1 MKQIYKEQLFQSR
14 YIVSDIENSTENAFE
29 VVFSFAALF
38 NIRITTGEKLAQIE
52 MIRFVSEQLGV
63 DVPDSFYR
71 NFPASVKSLSS
82 DEMLFVQL
90 YRYSK
95 THGLNL
101 FEEGNSFF
109 ESFLDKTAFR
119 EKSAIQDYAIISERE
134 AKIKIDN
141 IVADLI
147 QSPTALTDK
156 QYDLVLEYVR
166 DYDVDVSTCGSKDTA
181 IRLLADSRNM
191 KLISFLSMPDVIP
204 LVEEINYRSYGADD
218 IKRMNLRNP
227 DKKFISEV
235 LDKLLENNRCGIEKY
250 CDKMLSWTSLLRQL
264 GYRASDDLMYAL
276 VACCNCNEKC

>member
-1 MKQIYKEQLFQSR
+1 MKQIYKEQLFQEK
-14 YIVSDIENSTENAFE
+14 YIVSDIDQSTENAFE

-38 NIRITTGEKLAQIE
+38 NIRITSGEKLAQID

-63 DVPDSFYR
+63 DVPESYYR
-71 NFPASVKSLSS
+71 GFPASVKSLSS

-119 EKSAIQDYAIISERE
+119 EQNKIQDYAIISERD
-134 AKIKIDN
+134 ARVKIDN
-141 IVADLI
+141 VVADLL
-147 QSPTALTDK
+147 QSPTPLTDK

-166 DYDVDVSTCGSKDTA
+166 DFDCDVSTCGCKDTA

-191 KLISFLSMPDVIP
+191 NLIHFLSMQDLIP
-204 LVEEINYRSYGADD
+204 LVEEINYRSYGVDD
-218 IKRMNLRNP
+218 IKRLNLRNP

-235 LDKLLENNRCGIEKY
+235 LDKLLENSRCGIEKY
-250 CDKMLSWTSLLRQL
+250 CDKMIAWTSLLRQL
-264 GYRASDDLMYAL
+264 GYRATDDLMYAL